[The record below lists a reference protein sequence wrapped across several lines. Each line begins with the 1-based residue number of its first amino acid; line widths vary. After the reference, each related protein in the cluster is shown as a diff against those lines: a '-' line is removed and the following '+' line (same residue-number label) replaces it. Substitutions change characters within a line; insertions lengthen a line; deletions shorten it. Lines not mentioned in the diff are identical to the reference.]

1 MRVAGDAADYSCAYG
16 VGFFHFF
23 GGEEKEVEVVGGF
36 ICFTQ
41 LNTGLSKSINFQ
53 YKGTFQVTKKTYEP

>member
-1 MRVAGDAADYSCAYG
+1 MLLIILVLMGWD
-16 VGFFHFF
+16 FFTFF

-36 ICFTQ
+36 ICFMQ

-53 YKGTFQVTKKTYEP
+53 